1 MQKKFLIP
9 EDTELKVTDD
19 QGIEVDGEVFPELAT
34 MKYVCFI
41 ISTLDGK

>member
-19 QGIEVDGEVFPELAT
+19 QGIEVDEEVFPELAS
-34 MKYVCFI
+34 MKDMCFI